1 MAECRNVSWI
11 GKRQHKYFEINLIH
25 FFTFTSGLDQ
35 WNFVLHPVHSSVTC
49 DPQGDFVRK
58 WVPELAELPTEL
70 IHQPW
75 SCPET
80 ELVKYNVCLVKDYPE
95 RIVTDLE
102 KCRQGSIED
111 VTEARRNYGEGL
123 IDELN
128 GRDRMVTG
136 IITSLL

>member
-1 MAECRNVSWI
+1 MGWEKEAKVFCN
-11 GKRQHKYFEINLIH
+11 KLDLL
-25 FFTFTSGLDQ
+25 FTFTSGLDQ
-35 WNFVLHPVHSSVTC
+35 WNFVLHPV
-49 DPQGDFVRK
+49 QGNFIRK
-58 WVPELAELPTEL
+58 WVPELGKLPTEF

-75 SCPET
+75 SCLET
-80 ELVKYNVCLVKDYPE
+80 DLVKYNVCLGKDYPE

>member
-1 MAECRNVSWI
+1 MLECQVGWEKEAKVFCNKLNS
-11 GKRQHKYFEINLIH
+11 L
-25 FFTFTSGLDQ
+25 FTFISGLDQ
-35 WNFVLHPVHSSVTC
+35 WNFVLHPVHSSSTC

-58 WVPELAELPTEL
+58 WVPELGELPTEF

-80 ELVKYNVCLVKDYPE
+80 DLVKYNVCLGKDYPE

>member
-1 MAECRNVSWI
+1 MGWETKANVFCN
-11 GKRQHKYFEINLIH
+11 KLNLL
-25 FFTFTSGLDQ
+25 FTFHPGLDQ
-35 WNFVLHPVHSSVTC
+35 WNFVLHPVHSSSTC
-49 DPQGDFVRK
+49 DPHGDFIRK
-58 WVPELAELPTEL
+58 WVPELADLPTEF

-75 SCPET
+75 SCPEMD
-80 ELVKYNVCLVKDYPE
+80 LVKYNVCFGKDYPE

-111 VTEARRNYGEGL
+111 VTEARRKYGEDL

-128 GRDRMVTG
+128 GRDKMVAG